1 MSDLTP
7 EEVRKKYFV
16 EVWCFHQSNFAL
28 LQLVCVRS
36 VIDGKNSLHKFF
48 LPRPIRLI
56 LLIYFILFSFILI
69 FLNNN
74 MPRFQ
79 KINFTV
85 DRG

>member
-56 LLIYFILFSFILI
+56 LLIYFHLFDV
-69 FLNNN
+69 LNNN